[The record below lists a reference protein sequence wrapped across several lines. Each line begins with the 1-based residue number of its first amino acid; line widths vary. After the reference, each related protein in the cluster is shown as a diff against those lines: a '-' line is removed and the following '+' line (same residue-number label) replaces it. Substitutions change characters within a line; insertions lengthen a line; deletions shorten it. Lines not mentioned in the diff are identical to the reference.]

1 MSTICKHWL
10 AVVSAMLLFYVVS
23 FMILSSLG
31 QYVPSSWGA
40 GWVKSYIWAPRGFV
54 SGPTGRDQ
62 NRLVQNCY
70 LPLWWIDTR
79 LVHKSDHARDG
90 KYPINT
96 LLDSQLQI
104 GEKIFEKN
112 QMVQRTGASRSAQNT
127 NQPSSAAGSPR

>member
-1 MSTICKHWL
+1 
-10 AVVSAMLLFYVVS
+10 
-23 FMILSSLG
+23 
-31 QYVPSSWGA
+31 
-40 GWVKSYIWAPRGFV
+40 
-54 SGPTGRDQ
+54 
-62 NRLVQNCY
+62 
-70 LPLWWIDTR
+70 